1 VSFALAGVSHQCS
14 DREILNSSAELIPLI
29 TGVLHNESGELK
41 LLENS
46 MGRLFGQIG
55 LLHEHRDRF
64 TVRALG
70 DALEQSKG
78 AERR

>member
-1 VSFALAGVSHQCS
+1 MSLSLAWVAHQCS
-14 DREILNSSAELIPLI
+14 DREILNSSAELIPLVA
-29 TGVLHNESGELK
+29 GVLHNKSGELK

-46 MGRLFGQIG
+46 MGCLFGQIG
-55 LLHEHRDRF
+55 LLHERRDGF

>member
-1 VSFALAGVSHQCS
+1 
-14 DREILNSSAELIPLI
+14 
-29 TGVLHNESGELK
+29 
-41 LLENS
+41 
-46 MGRLFGQIG
+46 LFGQIG
-55 LLHEHRDRF
+55 LLHERRDGF